1 MICPQATADGR
12 RRLSNRSSVA
22 GVKHPSAT
30 RTRPDSGVN
39 QARTRLAALI
49 RELAPE
55 TAANRDADRT
65 LAMDGAWGTGGALR
79 TGGALGTGDVLGTGG
94 TDTAMELGGALGTRG
109 ADTGLGWAADAEP
122 DPPAAPPTDPSPGTA
137 HSGPPHPAR
146 LHPSALHATVGR
158 AEGGW
163 ADGRTGRL
171 VERWVPGGTRGV
183 EGVRSLADRHRFA
196 TAVLAI
202 VLLTVIGTVI
212 VVSAQR
218 PVAESAPALPAAISA
233 APTTGSASTTT
244 EPTDLVIS
252 VVGRV
257 ERPGLVT
264 LADGS
269 RVADAIRA
277 AGGVRP
283 NTDDMALN
291 LARKLADGEQIY
303 VGVPIPAAAAVE
315 QDTSAP
321 GADVPLL
328 AGAKSGKT
336 QPGADPAIKVDLNT
350 ATDDQ
355 LETLPGIGPAMAQ
368 RILTWRAQHGHFD
381 SIGQLRDVGG
391 IGDARFGKLQNLVT
405 T

>member
-1 MICPQATADGR
+1 M
-12 RRLSNRSSVA
+12 
-22 GVKHPSAT
+22 
-30 RTRPDSGVN
+30 
-39 QARTRLAALI
+39 
-49 RELAPE
+49 
-55 TAANRDADRT
+55 
-65 LAMDGAWGTGGALR
+65 
-79 TGGALGTGDVLGTGG
+79 
-94 TDTAMELGGALGTRG
+94 
-109 ADTGLGWAADAEP
+109 
-122 DPPAAPPTDPSPGTA
+122 
-137 HSGPPHPAR
+137 
-146 LHPSALHATVGR
+146 
-158 AEGGW
+158 
-163 ADGRTGRL
+163 
-171 VERWVPGGTRGV
+171 PGGTRGV

-233 APTTGSASTTT
+233 APTTGSASTTTEPT